1 MLKLY
6 FPLDEKLETG
16 SQLTELAASVFFF
29 FFGGAVPNAAA
40 GQAEPRRFS
49 WFTGISPAGRI
60 A

>member
-29 FFGGAVPNAAA
+29 FLVELFQKRQLAKPSPGVSAGLQGFHLQGG
-40 GQAEPRRFS
+40 
-49 WFTGISPAGRI
+49 
-60 A
+60 